1 MIGLLEKTMTNTL
14 LDKKQAAEHLGIPVA
29 VLAGQ
34 CKLGTGPAFIRPS
47 PHRMMFHEK
56 DLDAWRATWKV
67 VQAKALSDATSQI
80 A

>member
-1 MIGLLEKTMTNTL
+1 MIGLLEKNMTNTL

-34 CKLGTGPAFIRPS
+34 CKLGSGPTFIRPS
-47 PHRMMFHEK
+47 PHKMMFHEK

-67 VQAKALSDATSQI
+67 VQAKAVIATFSQT